1 MSECC
6 NDCGADD
13 GYTPG
18 RALPSLQDWLALGRE
33 EVDCGTASTAGTGL
47 FLYRRFTGHLVV
59 PKPMMH
65 FCPGSGNFP
74 ADDGIEA
81 AAHHGRAHVHMND
94 EAADGCEGD
103 DDVDGDGKLA

>member
-1 MSECC
+1 MLQRLRGRRRLYAGE
-6 NDCGADD
+6 GASFAPRLV
-13 GYTPG
+13 GF
-18 RALPSLQDWLALGRE
+18 GRE

-65 FCPGSGNFP
+65 SCPGSGNFP

-103 DDVDGDGKLA
+103 DDVDGDGKVA